1 MNEKEKQRNSTDRE
15 RERETEIGV
24 FSMMKFDP
32 ATSSFL
38 ALLVNK
44 SLEKKLEKAKIKKV
58 STSQQKNYF
67 LSRKFCQVTDPAKIQ
82 DINILQTISS
92 PQETIQYPCFK
103 PEIFSLAHKD
113 PNTWNK
119 NFPKI

>member
-1 MNEKEKQRNSTDRE
+1 
-15 RERETEIGV
+15 
-24 FSMMKFDP
+24 MMIFDS

-103 PEIFSLAHKD
+103 PEIFSLAQRSKHFRKFSE
-113 PNTWNK
+113 NLKTLNLIEK
-119 NFPKI
+119 LQTEVKKIN